1 MPFVLIV
8 IGIFVFYRIVMWA
21 AKKDE
26 ENGVRHYNINS
37 NSSINNNPSPQKRCP
52 HCNSTDWQFA
62 GQQTIGARDA
72 KTKTEHKLNINP
84 LKPLTIMD
92 SKEKVV
98 KKAKSGYS
106 YDEFICLN
114 CGKRFR

>member
-21 AKKDE
+21 DSKDKE
-26 ENGVRHYNINS
+26 KGVGQYSANS
-37 NSSINNNPSPQKRCP
+37 TPSPQKRCP

-62 GQQTIGARDA
+62 GQQTVGARDA

>member
-1 MPFVLIV
+1 MSFIFII
-8 IGIFVFYRIVMWA
+8 IGIIVFACVAMWIES
-21 AKKDE
+21 KND
-26 ENGVRHYNINS
+26 ENGAGQCSVNS
-37 NSSINNNPSPQKRCP
+37 NPSPQKRCP
-52 HCNSTDWQFA
+52 HCNSTDWQFV

-72 KTKTEHKLNINP
+72 KTKTEHKLNLNP
-84 LKPLTIMD
+84 LKPFTIMD

-98 KKAKSGYS
+98 RKAKSGYS